1 MATYNDRLDAII
13 MALGGDPTSRLYGE
27 QLRSI
32 AYAIGGVDLMVPQ
45 TLTEEEKATARNNID
60 VGSATVDSELS
71 ETSENPVQNKVIKAA
86 LDLKANASSL
96 GNKLDKD
103 QGVSR
108 AGEFLI
114 VGDDGKVTTQ
124 AFDTLEGGSY

>member
-1 MATYNDRLDAII
+1 MDSI
-13 MALGGDPTSRLYGE
+13 MKYVIAFSESVKSYALSLVSERGTPAGGTTGQVLKKKSTADYDTEWGDSG
-27 QLRSI
+27 SI
-32 AYAIGGVDLMVPQ
+32 AVDD
-45 TLTEEEKATARNNID
+45 EISGE
-60 VGSATVDSELS
+60 
-71 ETSENPVQNKVIKAA
+71 SENPVQNKVIKAA
-86 LDLKANASSL
+86 LDLKANAVSL